1 MKSKGLFLAL
11 VLAVGFGAVWGMFSM
26 WGVAVV
32 EHVAGFQERSA
43 RLVVLVGGTPAL
55 AESNASGETTYRDLE
70 GKPLERSSDRMQ
82 QVGGSA
88 LAAGPPRDKSESWDR
103 RIRAFADGGT
113 PAVFWYFLEEDG
125 GYFVGYDSR
134 SKTRV
139 GYLGTAGFRDG
150 MPSQAERFPFLG
162 DVSGVMMPR
171 VLCNQWTDG
180 HTSHPRKDGVAKAPA
195 GTLSAWDVFVL
206 GGDDA
211 LYHADLRS
219 RTVERVKGLPPVRSA
234 SIVLGLPDLVRGTPT
249 HVAARTDADVL
260 ILDDRGGI
268 LKRYPVPDALRGRLF
283 TFVETADGE
292 GLMLTKGKMDPLA
305 AKTEQSVFWVKPD
318 GRFRVS
324 EVTLPRSRH
333 GINMPVAGGVV
344 TPSPVA
350 LAGTVAAFGAWEL
363 QVGGFEGSYPEALRY
378 SLRIYWRSLVIAQ
391 LVAIALAVL
400 CYRRQLRYGATPAER
415 VLWPLFVLA
424 LGLPGYVGYRFGR
437 SWPVLETC
445 SGCNALVPR
454 DRDACARCAAEF
466 PAPALL
472 GTEVFA

>member
-26 WGVAVV
+26 WGLAVV
-32 EHVAGFQERSA
+32 EHVVGFRERSPW
-43 RLVVLVGGTPAL
+43 LVVLVGGTPAL

-70 GKPLERSSDRMQ
+70 GKPLERSSDRMRQ
-82 QVGGSA
+82 IGTPA
-88 LAAGPPRDKSESWDR
+88 LTAGPPQDKSESWDR
-103 RIRAFADGGT
+103 RIRAFSDGGT
-113 PAVFWYFLEEDG
+113 PAVFWYFLNEGG
-125 GYFVGYDSR
+125 GYFVGYDSH

-162 DVSGVMMPR
+162 DVSGAMMPR
-171 VLCNQWTDG
+171 VLPNG
-180 HTSHPRKDGVAKAPA
+180 YTSHHPPKDGVAKAPA
-195 GTLSAWDVFVL
+195 GYLSGWDVFVL
-206 GGDDA
+206 GGDDT

-219 RTVERVKGLPPVRSA
+219 RTVERVKGLPAIRSV
-234 SIVLGLPDLVRGTPT
+234 SLVHGLPDPVRGTPT

-260 ILDDRGGI
+260 ILDDRGAI

-292 GLMLTKGKMDPLA
+292 GLMLANRKIDPLA
-305 AKTEQSVFWVKPD
+305 AETEQSVFWVKPD
-318 GRFRVS
+318 GRFRVRG
-324 EVTLPRSRH
+324 VTLPRARR

-350 LAGTVAAFGAWEL
+350 LAGTVATFGPWEL
-363 QVGGFEGSYPEALRY
+363 QVDGFEGSYPEALGY

-391 LVAIALAVL
+391 LVAVALAVL
-400 CYRRQLRYGATPAER
+400 CYRRQVRYGATPAER
-415 VLWPLFVLA
+415 ILWPLFVLA

-437 SWPVLETC
+437 SWPALEAC
-445 SGCNALVPR
+445 PGCHAEVPR
-454 DRDACARCAAEF
+454 DRDGCARCEAAF
-466 PAPALL
+466 PAPSLL